1 MTRPTKAR
9 PRVVTSWSPDV
20 NPAVMQ
26 RRRAVAPN
34 VSAGA
39 SQPRPGE
46 VPLPL
51 WCPAA
56 AVARTVWCP
65 AAARTVWCPA
75 GYWIGARLT
84 RWTRT
89 CRPDRPAYRLVAW
102 SPVAARGST
111 PRSGSVPP
119 VIQALGAPI
128 PEGRAQPSAPGGARG
143 GRRSQTGPRTRPVRQ
158 DGGRAP
164 RRSREGARH
173 DVSQSGRA
181 PVSGGQ

>member
-26 RRRAVAPN
+26 RGRAVPPN

-39 SQPRPGE
+39 SHVQVRSCRRCD
-46 VPLPL
+46 VPLPPL
-51 WCPAA
+51 HGLCGVPLPHGLCGVPPAIGSGRVLHAGRAHA
-56 AVARTVWCP
+56 APIAP
-65 AAARTVWCPA
+65 
-75 GYWIGARLT
+75 LT
-84 RWTRT
+84 
-89 CRPDRPAYRLVAW
+89 AW
-102 SPVAARGST
+102 SPVAVVAAGGST

-128 PEGRAQPSAPGGARG
+128 PERRAQPSAPGGARG